1 MPEKKLRVSEG
12 CENQGGET
20 GCRLGELVR
29 VPVCFAF
36 AGVQGVSTMAAHFF
50 NGNRTMGSGKD
61 DQGNA
66 PSLLQ
71 VLGSVLASMFGVQS
85 NRRREQDFVHGKPS
99 QYIVIGLLVT
109 LVFILLVWGVV
120 SLVMRLAGV

>member
-1 MPEKKLRVSEG
+1 
-12 CENQGGET
+12 
-20 GCRLGELVR
+20 
-29 VPVCFAF
+29 
-36 AGVQGVSTMAAHFF
+36 MAAHFF